1 MEDNKQVVIKEPV
14 KKVKKAAAKKAM
26 KKTIIETNLARGFF
40 ATGFL
45 GIAFFTLIVFDV
57 LNPTT
62 GIPEELLQNEVELL
76 QTSIGL
82 FLIGAFSFTKK

>member
-1 MEDNKQVVIKEPV
+1 MEEQKQTVVKEPV
-14 KKVKKAAAKKAM
+14 KKVKKVAAKKAM

-45 GIAFFTLIVFDV
+45 GIVFFALIVFEV
-57 LNPTT
+57 LNPAM
-62 GIPEELLQNEVELL
+62 GIPEELLQNDVQLL